1 MEYGTLLG
9 RSYEYTKEAVWGKW
23 GKWIL
28 LIISSIIFPLIMGYM
43 MEVYRGKVMA
53 PELEDWIK
61 LFIDGVKLFIVQII
75 YNIPVIIIAMVFFG
89 GAALAFYAGGGLTA
103 AGSATFVI
111 GTIVIFVLAVLIG
124 LVSIF
129 GGIRLARTDRF
140 GEAFN
145 LSAIFRH
152 IGAIGWLQYLVA
164 LVIVYLVIWAV
175 SFVLMLI
182 PVVGG
187 LILLVLAPV
196 FSIFVAR
203 YVTLIY
209 ESATVPE

>member
-209 ESATVPE
+209 ESAGVSE